1 MVPGPGLL
9 PPPPQAYDLG
19 VVQTNAAPDSTLPGR
34 ANHLGVTM
42 SQRLNAF
49 AQSPELFKK
58 FVEFGMLLKSGTIEQ
73 SILGLIEIR
82 ASQINGCGFCLD
94 MHVKQAKIAGERELR
109 LHHVAIWRE
118 STLFSPRE
126 RACLA
131 WTEALTTL
139 GVHGVPDE
147 VYERVR
153 GELSEKEISD
163 LSFAVMAI
171 NGWNRLNVG
180 FRTVPG
186 SADKAYGLDKAQFN

>member
-1 MVPGPGLL
+1 
-9 PPPPQAYDLG
+9 
-19 VVQTNAAPDSTLPGR
+19 
-34 ANHLGVTM
+34 M

-58 FVEFGMLLKSGTIEQ
+58 FVEFGMLLKKSAIES
-73 SILGLIEIR
+73 SILSLVEIR

-94 MHVKQAKIAGERELR
+94 MHVKEAKIQGERELR

-118 STLFSPRE
+118 STEFSPRE

-139 GVHGVPDE
+139 GAHGVSDE
-147 VYERVR
+147 IYERVR
-153 GELSEKEISD
+153 GDLSEKEITD

-186 SADKAYGLDKAQFN
+186 SADKAYGLDKAIFS